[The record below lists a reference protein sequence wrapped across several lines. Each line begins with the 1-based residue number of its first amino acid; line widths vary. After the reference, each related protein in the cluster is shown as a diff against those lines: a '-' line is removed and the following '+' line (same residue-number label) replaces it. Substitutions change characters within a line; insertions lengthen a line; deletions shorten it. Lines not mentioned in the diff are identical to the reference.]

1 MYGLFIKRMQSC
13 STTVPNAHKFKQFYP
28 LEYGLKTALPSK
40 RPVTNLKKK
49 HAIKNEKVMEAIQ

>member
-13 STTVPNAHKFKQFYP
+13 STTVPKVHKFKQFYP
-28 LEYGLKTALPSK
+28 LEYGGPISPK
-40 RPVTNLKKK
+40 RPVTNIRKK